1 MTARG
6 KPRRIAL
13 LWQLSSNDASIACG
27 IYRDAAGLELR
38 VETASAVIVRERF
51 DLQPRMLA
59 RAQTL
64 RESLQRRGWTDT
76 NSQLPNRN
84 TQPKPF

>member
-1 MTARG
+1 M
-6 KPRRIAL
+6 

-27 IYRDAAGLELR
+27 IYRDDAGLELR
-38 VETASAVIVRERF
+38 VETASAVILRERF

-64 RESLQRRGWTDT
+64 RASLQRRGWTDS
-76 NSQLPNRN
+76 NSQHPNSN
-84 TQPKPF
+84 TQPSNSF